1 MARSIVDEL
10 FDRLIAAFPAHRAYD
25 SDALAADPMPAPVA
39 HFLQQLLQH
48 RTTHELRDAGAL
60 VTAWVDH
67 RHPEVQR
74 ARQAYRDALV
84 DHAQIPASEWEGAL
98 RRALQRVTAYL
109 IHPTSTLAHFVY
121 GDDAEALSIH
131 DVQARMNFF
140 SAYRYLHAA
149 VERQLEEEAETL
161 ARDRF
166 VRLLERADTRRAEGF
181 EADDWLTLLQ
191 PLFDLMDVANDEQEV
206 PTPFLH
212 TFFAEKGA
220 AAIAQQ
226 LQTASV
232 QHGTTTLG
240 PADLRTLIDGEPEP
254 ILNASEPATREAVP
268 PSSPDTASEEPSAS
282 ASASEPD
289 ATSAADSVS
298 EDAPANSVSPTDDNQ
313 DDDQAKPL
321 WKRFQSGPSPAS
333 PSAKP
338 PEGEDDGTPLW
349 QRFQP
354 EADEDTPAEV
364 TTTLERDV
372 LGERG
377 PSNRALFIR
386 ELFGGSE
393 EDYKHTLKRLRSAS
407 NWGRASQIIAED
419 VFRTHQVNIY
429 SDPAVLFTNAVEDR
443 FRNDP

>member
-1 MARSIVDEL
+1 M
-10 FDRLIAAFPAHRAYD
+10 
-25 SDALAADPMPAPVA
+25 
-39 HFLQQLLQH
+39 
-48 RTTHELRDAGAL
+48 
-60 VTAWVDH
+60 
-67 RHPEVQR
+67 
-74 ARQAYRDALV
+74 
-84 DHAQIPASEWEGAL
+84 
-98 RRALQRVTAYL
+98 
-109 IHPTSTLAHFVY
+109 
-121 GDDAEALSIH
+121 
-131 DVQARMNFF
+131 
-140 SAYRYLHAA
+140 
-149 VERQLEEEAETL
+149 
-161 ARDRF
+161 
-166 VRLLERADTRRAEGF
+166 
-181 EADDWLTLLQ
+181 
-191 PLFDLMDVANDEQEV
+191 
-206 PTPFLH
+206 
-212 TFFAEKGA
+212 
-220 AAIAQQ
+220 
-226 LQTASV
+226 
-232 QHGTTTLG
+232 
-240 PADLRTLIDGEPEP
+240 
-254 ILNASEPATREAVP
+254 
-268 PSSPDTASEEPSAS
+268 
-282 ASASEPD
+282 
-289 ATSAADSVS
+289 
-298 EDAPANSVSPTDDNQ
+298 SPTDDNH
-313 DDDQAKPL
+313 DDNQAKPL